1 MKWLIAVVVA
11 ALFGL
16 SGPFIGSANAQ
27 GVWSQLREDPG
38 LVVLMRHAIAPGG
51 GDPPGFTLG
60 KCSTQRNL
68 SAEGRSQARSI
79 GREFRKQRVP
89 IAAVLSSRWC
99 RAVDTAKLL
108 GLGAARSSSSLD
120 SVFTASQ
127 QVADR
132 KKRQTERIIRNHRG
146 GSGVLVLVGH
156 LANIIDLT
164 GVAPN
169 SGGAVIVRADKSGNI
184 KVLGQIPPP

>member
-1 MKWLIAVVVA
+1 VKWLIALVSA
-11 ALFGL
+11 TLFGL
-16 SGPFIGSANAQ
+16 CGPFISPANAQ
-27 GVWSQLREDPG
+27 GDWAQLREEPG

-68 SAEGRSQARSI
+68 SAEGRTQARSI
-79 GREFRKQRVP
+79 GREFREQRVP

-108 GLGAARSSSSLD
+108 GLGTTRSRSSLD

-127 QVADR
+127 QIADR
-132 KKRQTERIIRNHRG
+132 KKRQTVQIIRNHRG
-146 GSGVLVLVGH
+146 KSGVLVLVGH
-156 LANIIDLT
+156 QANIIDLT
-164 GVAPN
+164 GVAPD
-169 SGGAVIVRADKSGNI
+169 SGGAVIVRTDRKGNI

>member
-1 MKWLIAVVVA
+1 MKWLIAVAVA
-11 ALFGL
+11 AFFGL
-16 SGPFIGSANAQ
+16 GGPFVSAANAQ

-38 LVVLMRHAIAPGG
+38 VVVLMRHALAPGG
-51 GDPPGFTLG
+51 GDPPGFMLG

-68 SAEGRSQARSI
+68 SVDGRSQARSI
-79 GREFRKQRVP
+79 GREFREQRVP

-108 GLGAARSSSSLD
+108 GLGTARSNSALD

-127 QVADR
+127 QIADR

-146 GSGVLVLVGH
+146 EPGVLVLVGH
-156 LANIIDLT
+156 QANIIDLT
-164 GVAPN
+164 GIAPN
-169 SGGAVIVRADKSGNI
+169 SGGAVIVRADKNGNI

>member
-1 MKWLIAVVVA
+1 MRRLTALFIILIALFA
-11 ALFGL
+11 AT
-16 SGPFIGSANAQ
+16 SAHAYDPWSELRDKE
-27 GVWSQLREDPG
+27 GV
-38 LVVLMRHAIAPGG
+38 VVLMRHAIAPGG

-79 GREFRKQRVP
+79 GREFREQRVP
-89 IAAVLSSRWC
+89 ITAVLSSRWC

-108 GLGAARSSSSLD
+108 GLGTTRSRSSLD

-127 QVADR
+127 RIADR
-132 KKRQTERIIRNHRG
+132 KKQQTVQIIRNHRG
-146 GSGVLVLVGH
+146 KSGVLVLVGH
-156 LANIIDLT
+156 QANIIDLT
-164 GVAPN
+164 GVAPD
-169 SGGAVIVRADKSGNI
+169 SGGAVIVRTDRNGNI

>member
-16 SGPFIGSANAQ
+16 GGPFIGSANAQ
-27 GVWSQLREDPG
+27 SLWSQLREDPG

-79 GREFRKQRVP
+79 GRAFREQRVP

-108 GLGAARSSSSLD
+108 GLGTARSNSALD

-127 QVADR
+127 QIVDR

-146 GSGVLVLVGH
+146 KSGVLVLVGH
-156 LANIIDLT
+156 QANIIDLT
-164 GVAPN
+164 RIAPS
-169 SGGAVIVRADKSGNI
+169 SGGAVIVRADKNGNI
-184 KVLGQIPPP
+184 KVVGQIPPP

>member
-1 MKWLIAVVVA
+1 MKWLTAIVVA
-11 ALFGL
+11 ALLGL
-16 SGPFIGSANAQ
+16 GGPFIGSANAQ

-68 SAEGRSQARSI
+68 SAEGRSQARSN
-79 GREFRKQRVP
+79 GREFREQRVP
-89 IAAVLSSRWC
+89 IDAVLSSRWC

-108 GLGAARSSSSLD
+108 GLGTARPKSSLD

-127 QVADR
+127 QVSDR
-132 KKRQTERIIRNHRG
+132 KKRQTEQIIRNHRG
-146 GSGVLVLVGH
+146 NSGVLVLVGH
-156 LANIIDLT
+156 QANIIDLT

-169 SGGAVIVRADKSGNI
+169 SGGAVIVRADKNGNI
-184 KVLGQIPPP
+184 KVLGQISPP

>member
-1 MKWLIAVVVA
+1 MRWLTVLFIA
-11 ALFGL
+11 
-16 SGPFIGSANAQ
+16 FIGLFPSSPGHANDL
-27 GVWSQLREDPG
+27 WSQLREESG

-79 GREFRKQRVP
+79 GRVFKEERVP
-89 IAAVLSSRWC
+89 VAAVLSSRWC

-108 GLGAARSSSSLD
+108 GLRTARANPALD

-132 KKRQTERIIRNHRG
+132 KKRQTEKIIRDHRG
-146 GSGVLVLVGH
+146 KSGVLVLVGH
-156 LANIIDLT
+156 QANIIDLT
-164 GVAPN
+164 GIAPD
-169 SGGAVIVRADKSGNI
+169 SGGAVIVRTDRAGNI
-184 KVLGQIPPP
+184 KVVGQIPPP

>member
-16 SGPFIGSANAQ
+16 GGPFVSAANAQ

-79 GREFRKQRVP
+79 GREFREQRVP
-89 IAAVLSSRWC
+89 VAAVLSSRWC

-108 GLGAARSSSSLD
+108 GLGTARPNLALD

-127 QVADR
+127 QIADR
-132 KKRQTERIIRNHRG
+132 KKRQTEQIIRNHRG
-146 GSGVLVLVGH
+146 KPGVLVLVGH
-156 LANIIDLT
+156 QANIIDLT
-164 GVAPN
+164 GVAPD
-169 SGGAVIVRADKSGNI
+169 SGGAVIVRADRNGNI
-184 KVLGQIPPP
+184 KVVGQIPPP

>member
-1 MKWLIAVVVA
+1 MKWLTAIVVA
-11 ALFGL
+11 ALLGL
-16 SGPFIGSANAQ
+16 GGPFIGSANAQ

-68 SAEGRSQARSI
+68 SAEGRSQARSN
-79 GREFRKQRVP
+79 GREFREQRVP
-89 IAAVLSSRWC
+89 IDAVLSSRWC

-108 GLGAARSSSSLD
+108 GLGTARPKSSLD

-127 QVADR
+127 QVSDR
-132 KKRQTERIIRNHRG
+132 KKRQTEQIIRNHRG
-146 GSGVLVLVGH
+146 NSGVLVLVGH
-156 LANIIDLT
+156 QANIIDLT

-169 SGGAVIVRADKSGNI
+169 SGGAVIVRADKNGNI